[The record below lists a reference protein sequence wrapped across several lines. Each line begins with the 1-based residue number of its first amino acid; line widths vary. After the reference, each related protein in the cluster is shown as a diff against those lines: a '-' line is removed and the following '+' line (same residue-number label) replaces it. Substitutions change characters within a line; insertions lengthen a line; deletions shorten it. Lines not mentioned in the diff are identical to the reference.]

1 MIEWLQALGL
11 PIDASADGFAI
22 DEILGLVHWLMLIL
36 FIGWGAFF
44 IYSLIRFRQK
54 RNPVADHDGVKSHF
68 SSVLELAV
76 AIIEMVLLVGFAI
89 PIWASRVNDVPE
101 SSEAV
106 HVRMVAQQFA
116 WNIHYPGPDGIFGA
130 SSLELIDEEVN
141 PIGLD
146 RSSPGAADDIVTIN
160 QLHIP
165 VNERI
170 RIDLSSKDV
179 IHSVNLPEFRVKQDA
194 VPGMVIPM
202 HFEASMTTEE
212 FLETLKGTARDTLP
226 DIEKGF
232 QIACAQLCG
241 LGHYRMKGYLTV
253 HDEAG
258 FQDWLADQ
266 AEYLEAEGDDDWD
279 DDDW

>member
-266 AEYLEAEGDDDWD
+266 AEYLEEEGDDDWD

>member
-160 QLHIP
+160 QLHIH

-266 AEYLEAEGDDDWD
+266 AEYLEEEGDDDWD